1 MKALQYVK
9 VGAPPEVR
17 EVPLPEPGP
26 GQVRLRVTAAGA
38 CHSDSFVM
46 SLPEEQYRAGYP
58 LPMTLGHEGAGIVD
72 KLGEGATGVEV
83 GDSVAVY
90 GPWGC
95 GRCIQCAQGKEN
107 YCERAAELGITPPG
121 LGHDG
126 SMAEYM
132 VVDDPRF
139 LVPLG
144 DLDPAGNVALTDAGL
159 TPYHAIKGSLGKLG
173 PGSTAVVIGAGG
185 LGHVAIQLLRTLT
198 TATVIALDVS
208 DDKLELAKEVGAHF
222 AFPSTPEAKD
232 RIAEAIGTPSVT
244 AIFDFVAA
252 EPTLEL
258 GSALRGT
265 ESDLVVVGV
274 GGGQV
279 GAGILAAPYDATVR
293 APYWGSRPELMEV
306 FALARSGHIRVE
318 TETFHLND
326 AAEAYHRLHE
336 GTLRGRAVVT
346 P

>member
-1 MKALQYVK
+1 MKALQYVE
-9 VGAPPEVR
+9 VGKPPQVR
-17 EVPLPEPGP
+17 EVPTPEPGP

-46 SLPEEQYRAGYP
+46 SLNEEQYSAGYP

-72 KLGEGATGVEV
+72 MLGEGVTEVAV
-83 GDSVAVY
+83 GDAVAVY

-95 GRCIQCAQGKEN
+95 GRCYQCAQGKEN

-132 VVDDPRF
+132 IVDSARF

-144 DLDPAGNVALTDAGL
+144 DLDPVENVALTDAGL
-159 TPYHAIKGSLGKLG
+159 TPYHAIKGSLAKLV

-185 LGHVAIQLLRTLT
+185 LGHVAIQILRALT
-198 TATVIALDVS
+198 PATVVALDI
-208 DDKLELAKEVGAHF
+208 DDAKLQLAKDVGAHH
-222 AFPSTPEAKD
+222 AFRSDDTAPAAFRDATGSA
-232 RIAEAIGTPSVT
+232 AAT
-244 AIFDFVAA
+244 AIFDFVGNQATA
-252 EPTLEL
+252 DL
-258 GSALRGT
+258 GASLRGVET
-265 ESDLVVVGV
+265 DQVIVGV
-274 GGGQV
+274 GAAQV
-279 GAGILAAPYDATVR
+279 PMGMLASPFDATVR
-293 APYWGSRPELMEV
+293 APYWGSRPELMDV
-306 FALARSGHIRVE
+306 LALARAGRVSVE
-318 TETFHLND
+318 VERFSLDD
-326 AAEAYHRLHE
+326 APEAYRRLHE